1 MTYPNYERSRVLQE
15 EMLRTPGA
23 VRAAIFGDREAA
35 MQNRAEQERAA
46 AQSRAMEQAQTN
58 NILNLVLGLSQRK
71 EDTLHQDALAE
82 KQMAFAREMAN
93 LQNTAKMDELRLM
106 YKLQYGRHRGG
117 GRRMERQALDLVD
130 QGYQIALRK
139 GGRGPAAAAAVA
151 LREFNRETDPDKKA
165 FAGLVYKK
173 AQQAMQEPYA
183 PVPNPGRPIRTNP
196 GRPIWS
202 PQYVPVLNPGR
213 PKRNPRH
220 RQPVGFAEAPASF

>member
-23 VRAAIFGDREAA
+23 MRAAIFGDREAA

-82 KQMAFAREMAN
+82 KQMVFAREMAN
-93 LQNTAKMDELRLM
+93 LQNMAKMDELRLI
-106 YKLQYGRHRGG
+106 YKLQHGRHRG
-117 GRRMERQALDLVD
+117 RRVGQQDLDLVE
-130 QGYQIALRK
+130 QGYQIALEK

-151 LREFNRETDPDKKA
+151 LREYEREPDPNRKA
-165 FAGLVYKK
+165 YAGLVYKR
-173 AQQAMQEPYA
+173 AQQAMPAEPPHA
-183 PVPNPGRPIRTNP
+183 PIPDWPAGIRHWRNLGRPR
-196 GRPIWS
+196 RKS
-202 PQYVPVLNPGR
+202 RY
-213 PKRNPRH
+213 K
-220 RQPVGFAEAPASF
+220 QPVGFVEAPAAF